1 MTDSA
6 ARGLKIFQGKEEMWP
21 GQYSDEN
28 YNNSKGS
35 LFYCLGHL
43 YFKLFLICEK
53 FLALS

>member
-21 GQYSDEN
+21 GQYNDEN
-28 YNNSKGS
+28 YNNLKGS